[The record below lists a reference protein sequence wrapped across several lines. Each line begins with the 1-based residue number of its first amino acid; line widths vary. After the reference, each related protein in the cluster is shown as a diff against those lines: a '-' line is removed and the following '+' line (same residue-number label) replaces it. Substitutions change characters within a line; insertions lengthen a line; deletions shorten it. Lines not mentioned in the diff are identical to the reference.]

1 MFNDKKVQEFVIEI
15 VILLLQSVIL
25 NDHLIFHFYVAEIYF
40 DNFFLLIAVLRKS
53 FNNVRI
59 QRNDFTED
67 I

>member
-25 NDHLIFHFYVAEIYF
+25 NDHLIFNFYVAEIYF